1 MKGCKMKTRIIS
13 AVVAIAIAI
22 PFIYLGGYPYKIAIG
37 LIALWSYKEIISLKK
52 THEKLPTVP
61 MFLGLLGLL
70 LIVFA
75 NTTYSLYYT
84 GVSYI
89 YLSVLCFGL
98 IIPTLFYD
106 NYSIKD
112 AFHLIGLLLFIG
124 LGFNSLILVR
134 NLDLKLFLYLVSI
147 PVITDS
153 FALFSGKF
161 FGKNKMCPNISP
173 KKTWEGCIGGSLF
186 GTIIPCILYFI
197 LFKELN
203 FMIILITFI
212 LTIMD
217 QLGDL
222 IFSKLKRE
230 NNIKDY
236 SNIMPGHGGALDRLD
251 STLVIFLTYVVL
263 SLILL

>member
-1 MKGCKMKTRIIS
+1 MKIRIIS
-13 AVVAIAIAI
+13 AIVAIIIAI
-22 PFIYLGGYPYKIAIG
+22 PFVYFGGNLFKLGIG
-37 LIALWSYKEIISLKK
+37 LIALWSFKEIIDLKK
-52 THEKLPTVP
+52 THKKIPYVP
-61 MFLGLLGLL
+61 MIITLTSLL
-70 LIVFA
+70 LIIYA
-75 NTTYSLYYT
+75 NTSFSLYYS

-89 YLSVLCFGL
+89 YLVILCL
-98 IIPTLFYD
+98 SIIIPTLFYEND
-106 NYSIKD
+106 KYTIKD
-112 AFHLIGLLLFIG
+112 AFHLIGLVLFIG
-124 LGFNSLILVR
+124 LGLNSLILVR
-134 NLDLKLFLYLVSI
+134 NIDLKLFLYLVSI

-197 LFKELN
+197 LFKEFN

>member
-1 MKGCKMKTRIIS
+1 
-13 AVVAIAIAI
+13 
-22 PFIYLGGYPYKIAIG
+22 
-37 LIALWSYKEIISLKK
+37 
-52 THEKLPTVP
+52 

-75 NTTYSLYYT
+75 NTTYSLYYS

-153 FALFSGKF
+153 FALFQENFLVKIKCAQIFPLKRLGKDVSVEVF
-161 FGKNKMCPNISP
+161 WNNNS
-173 KKTWEGCIGGSLF
+173 
-186 GTIIPCILYFI
+186 LYFI
-197 LFKELN
+197 FH
-203 FMIILITFI
+203 
-212 LTIMD
+212 TI
-217 QLGDL
+217 
-222 IFSKLKRE
+222 
-230 NNIKDY
+230 
-236 SNIMPGHGGALDRLD
+236 
-251 STLVIFLTYVVL
+251 
-263 SLILL
+263 